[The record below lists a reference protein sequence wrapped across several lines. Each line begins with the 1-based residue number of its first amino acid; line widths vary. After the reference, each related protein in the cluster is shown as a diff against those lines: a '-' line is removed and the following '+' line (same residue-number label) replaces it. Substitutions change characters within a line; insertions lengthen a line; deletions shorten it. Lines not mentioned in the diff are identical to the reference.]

1 MKQEKQPSHLLERY
15 PTRVIA
21 IGFGLVVVLMLALVV
36 FSLSRLST
44 IRVALDEVAEEQN
57 QHSAMAYT
65 MYNVSRERAFLL
77 YSITSDPDPFSRDEK
92 TLRFYRLGAAFSEA
106 RIKLRASH
114 LTPTEKVLLKDQDKF
129 ISGTQNLQQGV
140 VDLAATDRMEEAS
153 RLLREKSIPAQTRAL
168 EAINAFFQLQIEE
181 TQNGVAA
188 AARMEG
194 WARFCAHAE

>member
-1 MKQEKQPSHLLERY
+1 M
-15 PTRVIA
+15 
-21 IGFGLVVVLMLALVV
+21 
-36 FSLSRLST
+36 
-44 IRVALDEVAEEQN
+44 
-57 QHSAMAYT
+57 
-65 MYNVSRERAFLL
+65 
-77 YSITSDPDPFSRDEK
+77 
-92 TLRFYRLGAAFSEA
+92 GAAFSEA

>member
-65 MYNVSRERAFLL
+65 MYNVSRERAFLF
-77 YSITSDPDPFSRDEK
+77 T
-92 TLRFYRLGAAFSEA
+92 
-106 RIKLRASH
+106 
-114 LTPTEKVLLKDQDKF
+114 
-129 ISGTQNLQQGV
+129 
-140 VDLAATDRMEEAS
+140 AS
-153 RLLREKSIPAQTRAL
+153 RPIPTRSTEMKKHCGFTVWAPHS
-168 EAINAFFQLQIEE
+168 
-181 TQNGVAA
+181 
-188 AARMEG
+188 ARR
-194 WARFCAHAE
+194 A